1 MRRVW
6 FVALIAL
13 LVVIYRNRRDLIY
26 DLNYVLNTLDE
37 NIERFLNAYVK
48 ARY

>member
-6 FVALIAL
+6 FALIIVL
-13 LVVIYRNRRDLIY
+13 LIVIYRNRRDLIY

-37 NIERFLNAYVK
+37 TIQRVLNGYVK

>member
-26 DLNYVLNTLDE
+26 DLNYMLNTLDE
-37 NIERFLNAYVK
+37 TLERVLNGYVK